1 MDGHVR
7 LDIAIDSQSSHYL
20 FAAGYAIL
28 IYDYLLTLTD
38 EITYIWP
45 FGLSLPTSLFLI
57 VRYLPFPWAALG
69 IYHMSHETG
78 IVLCRLLTAG
88 QLLAQALTYIAAT
101 WLLTIRVLVLYPGR
115 AWLRYFVYC
124 SLIGTHIVTIVIGA
138 LSFVRIWPALS
149 TNFCYSGRS
158 QQLLGVALLALVPLE
173 TLLVVLQL
181 HHNILLRKACRQA
194 AEIATNLPMPY
205 IVLPLVASGEW
216 AGGRRM
222 RSLSLL
228 HAIYMSGSSYFV
240 IILSVRLITGTIL
253 IIGAQSPFYHVTF
266 VEYALTSSCISRLFL
281 HLRRVAR
288 RPMED
293 GNSSDEQVHNVS
305 LLSDLATPPFDYRL
319 RNPRKRGQSERDPG
333 DTSFGNT
340 PEDLAEYEFTPQR
353 TTKFVTF
360 GEVEMR

>member
-38 EITYIWP
+38 GGCIAHECIYLYADIILPLEITYIWP

-78 IVLCRLLTAG
+78 IV
-88 QLLAQALTYIAAT
+88 LLAQALTYIAAT

-240 IILSVRLITGTIL
+240 IILSVRLITGTI
-253 IIGAQSPFYHVTF
+253 ASYQSVAISIT
-266 VEYALTSSCISRLFL
+266 LTGI
-281 HLRRVAR
+281 
-288 RPMED
+288 
-293 GNSSDEQVHNVS
+293 
-305 LLSDLATPPFDYRL
+305 T
-319 RNPRKRGQSERDPG
+319 
-333 DTSFGNT
+333 
-340 PEDLAEYEFTPQR
+340 
-353 TTKFVTF
+353 
-360 GEVEMR
+360 